1 VTQSVSAAHVVAQAV
16 PLQVRYGVQLII
28 MPAAQLPVPLH
39 VLAVVSVPPLH
50 DAAAQTVPAV
60 YFAHAPFP
68 SQDPSVPHVDAVCMV
83 QLLSGS
89 VPTTTLPHVPSVPA
103 PLCAAVHAVHVPE
116 HAVLQQTPS
125 AQKPLVHWVP
135 SPPVQGLPSICAAVQ
150 TPLLQKLPAAQSP
163 STEQAVHTRFLQ
175 SPLAQS
181 LSNLQSLVLAQA
193 GQELPPQ
200 STSVSVPSLM
210 SSEQVAATHLLA
222 VQASPVAQSA
232 GVLHP
237 TQAPAAVQT
246 LPLLSMHAVPSDA
259 SIIPH
264 TFAVQVLVTHFVG
277 WAEQSL
283 PITQATHL
291 PLPSQTVPL
300 LSVHAVSAAAF
311 ESTHA
316 FIVQATVTH
325 LVLGCAQSV
334 AALHATQ
341 WPLPSQTVP
350 LLSVH
355 AVPAEAFVF
364 VHVMSVPQETVMQT
378 VPVAGQSVVGSV
390 HVPPVPVVVVPP
402 VPVPVPVPPAPPIL
416 LRSTVAM
423 SSQPAALAASMP
435 AATAR
440 AAKKLIL

>member
-1 VTQSVSAAHVVAQAV
+1 MQSVSAAHVVAQAV
-16 PLQVRYGVQLII
+16 PLQLTYGEQLII

-39 VLAVVSVPPLH
+39 VLAVVSEPLPQV
-50 DAAAQTVPAV
+50 AAAQGVPAV

-68 SQDPSVPHVDAVCMV
+68 SQDPSVPHVAADCMV

-89 VPTTTLPHVPSVPA
+89 VPTTTLPQVPSVPA
-103 PLCAAVHAVHVPE
+103 PLCAAVHAVHVPA

-135 SPPVQGLPSICAAVQ
+135 SPPVQGLPSISAGVQ
-150 TPLLQKLPAAQSP
+150 TPLLQKSP
-163 STEQAVHTRFLQ
+163 VT
-175 SPLAQS
+175 QS
-181 LSNLQSLVLAQA
+181 LSITHATHLSLVQTPLVQSRGSRQSLVLAQDGHEA
-193 GQELPPQ
+193 PPQ

-210 SSEQVAATHLLA
+210 PSEQVAATHLLA
-222 VQASPVAQSA
+222 VQASPEAQSEA
-232 GVLHP
+232 VLHP
-237 TQAPAAVQT
+237 TQVPVAVQT
-246 LPLLSMHAVPSDA
+246 LPLLSVHVVPSVA
-259 SIIPH
+259 SAVPH
-264 TFAVQVLVTHFVG
+264 TFVVQVLVTHFVAWG
-277 WAEQSL
+277 GQSL

-291 PLPSQTVPL
+291 PLPLQTVPL